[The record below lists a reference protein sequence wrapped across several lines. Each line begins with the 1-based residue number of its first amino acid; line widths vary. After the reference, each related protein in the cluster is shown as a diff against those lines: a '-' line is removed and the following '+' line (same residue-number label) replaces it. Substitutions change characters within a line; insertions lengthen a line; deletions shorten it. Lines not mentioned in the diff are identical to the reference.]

1 MYNVHTTFMLLIT
14 AVALSFLNESFYN
27 MSRLNAYLPNY
38 PGYVNTQK
46 IKPKLVCQLNYCK

>member
-1 MYNVHTTFMLLIT
+1 MYVHTTFMLLIT